1 MNAPVNGLKNRTWDE
16 LKVGDT
22 ASIEKLVTSRDLFLF
37 AHASGNLNPLNIP
50 HLDVENEGSTSVVAP
65 SMWLGSLISSVL
77 GNILPGP
84 GTLYRS
90 QDFEFM
96 GRAHVGDL

>member
-16 LKVGDT
+16 LKIGDT
-22 ASIEKLVTSRDLFLF
+22 ASIERRVTSRDLFLF
-37 AHASGNLNPLNIP
+37 AHASGNLNPLHIP
-50 HLDVENEGSTSVVAP
+50 NLDLENEGSTSVVAP

-84 GTLYRS
+84 GNL
-90 QDFEFM
+90 
-96 GRAHVGDL
+96 